1 MRYTDFG
8 KSREWSDNSALVAA
22 NRLVGFEEVFAE
34 ARRRKVALNIDQWQ
48 MEENVTGDPMPLRVQ
63 RLCKEIDL
71 AANALARMSPIPNDF
86 ADNVYWPPVW

>member
-8 KSREWSDNSALVAA
+8 NLREWSENTPRAAA
-22 NRLVGFEEVFAE
+22 NRLIGFEEVFAE

-48 MEENVTGDPMPLRVQ
+48 MEEYVSGDPMPARVQ

-71 AANALARMSPIPNDF
+71 AANALSRMSPIPSDF